1 VVYSVGIGQDI
12 SFDRAIH
19 RAWGCR
25 VYGFDPT
32 PKSKRWFERQSDVD
46 FMDFHAIGLGTYTG
60 TATFHLPESE
70 KATSG
75 SLNASVQSTLT
86 RPIEVQL
93 STLKDL
99 MMQLGHTRLDVLKID
114 IEGAEYEV
122 LPALLADGIEIGQI
136 LIEFHDRW
144 VDGIPS
150 KAVHEALAANG
161 YVLVAHSAHYEEF
174 TYLRSR

>member
-1 VVYSVGIGQDI
+1 
-12 SFDRAIH
+12 
-19 RAWGCR
+19 
-25 VYGFDPT
+25 
-32 PKSKRWFERQSDVD
+32 
-46 FMDFHAIGLGTYTG
+46 TG

-99 MMQLGHTRLDVLKID
+99 MKQLGHTRLDVLKID

-122 LPALLADGIEIGQI
+122 LPALLADGIEIDQI

-144 VDGIPS
+144 VEGIPS
-150 KAVHEALAANG
+150 KAVHEALAAKG

-174 TYLRSR
+174 TYLKV